1 MLYRDELLLNDTF
14 CVPNIIVF
22 TIMWLSFS
30 ATNVWPEVFGGD
42 WYKMHWNIFVS
53 FEWHEHCF
61 LWLNL
66 GFQFTLNSR
75 IELAEFGEVLGS
87 TGVSHVWIDMV
98 DFEGVSGSLLQF
110 TGRETVFFGKLT
122 IIYDLQY
129 FFACFKMP

>member
-1 MLYRDELLLNDTF
+1 M
-14 CVPNIIVF
+14 
-22 TIMWLSFS
+22 
-30 ATNVWPEVFGGD
+30 
-42 WYKMHWNIFVS
+42 
-53 FEWHEHCF
+53 
-61 LWLNL
+61 NL
-66 GFQFTLNSR
+66 GFQFTFNSR